1 MGNHTPGQTL
11 RAPQQDLQHSPYRI
25 AGGSED
31 QEVAQDIATAP
42 SMALLLASVSLFIE
56 VSSEYDTLLP
66 WFRIH
71 KPHSCRAQEIP
82 DGAG

>member
-31 QEVAQDIATAP
+31 QELAQDIATGTRT
-42 SMALLLASVSLFIE
+42 SQHLAWPC
-56 VSSEYDTLLP
+56 YLP
-66 WFRIH
+66 QF
-71 KPHSCRAQEIP
+71 PCL
-82 DGAG
+82 